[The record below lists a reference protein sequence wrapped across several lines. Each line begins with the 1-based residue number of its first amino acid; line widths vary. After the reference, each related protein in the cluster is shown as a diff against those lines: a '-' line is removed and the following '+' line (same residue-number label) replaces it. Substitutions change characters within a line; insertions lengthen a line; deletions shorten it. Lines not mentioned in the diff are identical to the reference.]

1 MVSMWERR
9 IEESQ
14 VRERLAAC
22 SDAVAEISAIRWKPE
37 AEVPEYMDGL
47 HHMITSVRDRLEISD
62 PRRVPQE
69 LVNTLVAEATSL
81 HQRPRSFID
90 DDKWTLSHV
99 HAATTHA
106 EKMLVIASGLPPAPW
121 GESREVVANAARRF
135 RDTVAA
141 HRRQHEK
148 IEMQRRKRR
157 EALVNEIAETTEDFD
172 TALSDHT
179 SESTESLADLRG
191 KVAKTVAGVE
201 TRTAQLQKQSA
212 EQVRRTDALIEEKNR
227 TFAAAEEDRAE
238 RSRSRQGEYTTEFEA
253 ALSEQSG
260 QFAEAYEGL
269 MVRGGELISYLQ
281 ETRDQAEVILGVQAA
296 AGTAAAYGKEAT
308 RQRRETQLW
317 RLLAMASLA
326 GAFIAAVVAIGDLE
340 LQSGSSFGDFFAFY
354 APRIWLGALAF
365 AVGTFAIKQSNH
377 HRERE
382 YEARKLANELT
393 ILRPFLAGLPEAIV
407 HEQVVKAVPR
417 YFRGAHAV
425 RDGIVPP
432 DGEEQGD
439 E

>member
-1 MVSMWERR
+1 
-9 IEESQ
+9 
-14 VRERLAAC
+14 
-22 SDAVAEISAIRWKPE
+22 
-37 AEVPEYMDGL
+37 
-47 HHMITSVRDRLEISD
+47 
-62 PRRVPQE
+62 
-69 LVNTLVAEATSL
+69 
-81 HQRPRSFID
+81 
-90 DDKWTLSHV
+90 
-99 HAATTHA
+99 
-106 EKMLVIASGLPPAPW
+106 
-121 GESREVVANAARRF
+121 
-135 RDTVAA
+135 
-141 HRRQHEK
+141 
-148 IEMQRRKRR
+148 MQRRKRC
-157 EALVNEIAETTEDFD
+157 EALVNEIAETTEAFD

-191 KVAKTVAGVE
+191 EVAKTVAGVE

-340 LQSGSSFGDFFAFY
+340 LQSGSSFGDFRAFY

-417 YFRGAHAV
+417 HFRGAHAV